1 MLREELTTDADR
13 GRLARTRNLTV
24 DWSAVKRDYDAARL
38 SLRAI
43 GEKHACAHST
53 IANYA
58 SRHGW
63 GPKPVGGILR
73 TAITP
78 D

>member
-1 MLREELTTDADR
+1 MPIA
-13 GRLARTRNLTV
+13 GRLARTRKLTV

-38 SLRAI
+38 SVHAI

-63 GPKPVGGILR
+63 GPKPSVHS
-73 TAITP
+73 P
-78 D
+78 DGNHSRLTSPSSR